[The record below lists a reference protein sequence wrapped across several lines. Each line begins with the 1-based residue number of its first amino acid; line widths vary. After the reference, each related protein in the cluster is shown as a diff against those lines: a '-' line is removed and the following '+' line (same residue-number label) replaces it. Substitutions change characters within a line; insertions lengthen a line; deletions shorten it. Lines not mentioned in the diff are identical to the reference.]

1 MAEYSAA
8 ELRAA
13 GLEARIEA
21 IPGLVSFPREALL
34 TILSPEH
41 KAIPANTFGYSVER
55 PPDGVCG
62 NNRRMQM
69 RARGLAAQARSGKRK
84 MATYRQVSAAHV
96 MTIFRNAN
104 DLENASRLPVRRWSC
119 LTTH

>member
-13 GLEARIEA
+13 GLEARIET

-41 KAIPANTFGYSVER
+41 KAILANTFGHSVET
-55 PPDGVCG
+55 PPDGDCG
-62 NNRRMQM
+62 
-69 RARGLAAQARSGKRK
+69 
-84 MATYRQVSAAHV
+84 
-96 MTIFRNAN
+96 
-104 DLENASRLPVRRWSC
+104 
-119 LTTH
+119 